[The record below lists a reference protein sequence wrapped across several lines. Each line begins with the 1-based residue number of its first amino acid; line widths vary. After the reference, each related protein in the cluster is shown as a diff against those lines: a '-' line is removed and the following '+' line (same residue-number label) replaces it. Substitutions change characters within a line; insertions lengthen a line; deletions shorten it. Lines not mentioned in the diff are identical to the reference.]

1 MPEPEVQAAA
11 LRWSK
16 LETVARR
23 NDETPTRRSGHS
35 LSIVGSNG
43 YLFGGCDYS
52 EHPGPTNDLFA
63 LKINANAPSE
73 WERLRSPLD
82 GAWPAPRWK
91 HSATVVDNKIYVFG
105 GFQSSSARFNDLW
118 IFNPITLDWT
128 PSNSVSNNNNNNPSN
143 ASHRTSVAKPV
154 AVTLPAPRG
163 AHSAVAIRRAIYVFG
178 GYGGTGY
185 GRRDFDDLYMLRTDD
200 LSWTKVT
207 CKGKP
212 PEKRAGHQACAVDD
226 LMLICGGWNSVSQFN
241 DLHAFDSLVNSWT
254 LVEGTHMASELPRWN
269 HASCAVLAIP
279 HAKVFVFGGVVGEA
293 NNYNAQGSYMND
305 LSVLDTGEMIWSVPE
320 IEGTPPCGRSDT
332 TLAYDDKGSRL
343 IVFGGWANVWLND
356 MFYLDVSCV
365 VGPPYGITGIYPDFG
380 PITGGTLLVIEGID
394 FANKPVTIRF
404 SCRKGSVDVLGE
416 YVNDHTINVVTPDFT
431 ACPAGD
437 VQVRVALQGDSFTT
451 TFQTYNFFS
460 VTHAPLCFAYGP
472 GVQSG
477 GASGEPTS
485 FIIQARDA
493 QHNLRTRGGDEFT
506 VEISLDESEPM
517 FLPNLQI
524 QDLLNGKYLVSYTVP
539 NPGEYQVQIDF
550 LGTFGGDVG
559 PIRKS
564 PYTATF
570 DDIVTREMNL
580 MTGKLVLDQV
590 LHDLQT
596 LQQSTRE
603 CNIGL
608 EQPLSDPTWTP
619 EQITAALIGLKEH
632 VFMVEKRG
640 EEISLA
646 IEELR
651 AEIAFLK
658 DAGLIVTKELDIL
671 MATEVAWGEVLK
683 KVPAASARIAPLI
696 STQTLTFHGEVA
708 TYLEELQAKEVQ
720 LKSKEFWNFSV
731 DAAMALEAYA
741 CIRNGGHFA

>member
-1 MPEPEVQAAA
+1 MAEVPGGGVGSAQT

-23 NDETPTRRSGHS
+23 NEETPTRRSGHS
-35 LSIVGSNG
+35 LSIVGSSG
-43 YLFGGCDYS
+43 YLFGGCDYA
-52 EHPGPTNDLFA
+52 EPPGPTNDLFA

-73 WERLRSPLD
+73 WERLRSPLS
-82 GAWPAPRWK
+82 GAWPPPRWK
-91 HSATVVDNKIYVFG
+91 HSATVVDNKIYIFG
-105 GFQSSSARFNDLW
+105 GFQSSSTRFNDLW
-118 IFNPITLDWT
+118 IFNPITLDWVQ
-128 PSNSVSNNNNNNPSN
+128 PGAGSGGLNGNL
-143 ASHRTSVAKPV
+143 HRASVAKPV
-154 AVTLPAPRG
+154 APTLPAPRG
-163 AHSAVAIRRAIYVFG
+163 AHSAVAIRRNIYMFG

-207 CKGKP
+207 SKGKP
-212 PEKRAGHQACAVDD
+212 PDKRAGHQACAVDD
-226 LMLICGGWNSVSQFN
+226 LMLVCGGWNSVAQFN
-241 DLHAFDSLVNSWT
+241 DLHIFDSTVNSWT
-254 LVEGTHMASELPRWN
+254 LVEGTHMATTLPRWN
-269 HASCAVLAIP
+269 HACCAVLAIP

-305 LSVLDTGEMIWSVPE
+305 LSVLDTGEMSWSIPD

-356 MFYLDVSCV
+356 IFYLDVSCV
-365 VGPPYGITGIYPDFG
+365 VGPPYGITGIFPDFG
-380 PITGGTLLVIEGID
+380 PITGGTAVVIEGID
-394 FANKPVTIRF
+394 FVNKPVTIRF
-404 SCRKGSVDVLGE
+404 SCRKA
-416 YVNDHTINVVTPDFT
+416 PDYT
-431 ACPAGD
+431 VYPAGD

-451 TFQTYNFFS
+451 TFQTYNYFS

-472 GVQSG
+472 GVLSG
-477 GASGEPTS
+477 GASGEPTC
-485 FIIQARDA
+485 FVIQARDA
-493 QHNLRTRGGDEFT
+493 QRNLRMRGGDEFT
-506 VEISLDESEPM
+506 VEISADESGPM
-517 FLPNLQI
+517 FLPSLQI

-539 NPGEYQVQIDF
+539 SPGEYQINIEFQ
-550 LGTFGGDVG
+550 GTFGGNAG
-559 PIRKS
+559 PIRGS

-590 LHDLQT
+590 LHDLQG

-619 EQITAALIGLKEH
+619 DQVTAALIQLKEH

-640 EEISLA
+640 EAISLL

-658 DAGLIVTKELDIL
+658 DAESCLKFRE
-671 MATEVAWGEVLK
+671 EVA
-683 KVPAASARIAPLI
+683 A
-696 STQTLTFHGEVA
+696 
-708 TYLEELQAKEVQ
+708 YMEELQAKEAQ
-720 LKSKEFWNFSV
+720 LKTKSFWSFATGVN
-731 DAAMALEAYA
+731 AALTFINEEQ
-741 CIRNGGHFA
+741 